1 MTRSADLETYLSG
14 LTITQGRRDGERLD
28 HMPDLESTIR
38 REAGHAKT
46 DPALF
51 PGFRALRLNGGT
63 ADHEESMLI
72 DAGTWE
78 AAEGDRAR
86 DGAVI
91 WGADLGTSAAMSA
104 VAAYWPE
111 TGRLESVAAFPHE
124 PTLAERGL
132 RDGVGGLYQQ
142 CSERG
147 ELIQTG
153 QRAVAL
159 PGLLREALD
168 RFGRPAR
175 IVADR
180 WREAELRD
188 ALDAAGVPPAALEIR
203 GQGFKDG
210 AEDVRGFRRAVLD
223 GRVTPGPSLLL
234 RYGHDR
240 SGGQLEAGEIV
251 RRRPTGA
258 GPGRC
263 RRRYSGRR
271 GRDAPRRETTGA
283 PPPPRACRRMSKN
296 HLPLLRTRRWQ
307 HVRRA
312 AFERDG
318 WRCREC
324 HRPGRLE
331 AHHEPPLRAG
341 GDPYD
346 LVGIVTLCRGC
357 HIERHRPAAGR
368 SGRAKWR
375 ELVAELL

>member
-1 MTRSADLETYLSG
+1 
-14 LTITQGRRDGERLD
+14 
-28 HMPDLESTIR
+28 
-38 REAGHAKT
+38 
-46 DPALF
+46 
-51 PGFRALRLNGGT
+51 
-63 ADHEESMLI
+63 MLI

-78 AAEGDRAR
+78 AAEGDRTR

-234 RYGHDR
+234 RYAMGEARVTTDPAGN
-240 SGGQLEAGEIV
+240 SKLAKSSEGGRRARARDDAAAAAILAVAAGTRQGAKPPV
-251 RRRPTGA
+251 RRR
-258 GPGRC
+258 
-263 RRRYSGRR
+263 
-271 GRDAPRRETTGA
+271 
-283 PPPPRACRRMSKN
+283 
-296 HLPLLRTRRWQ
+296 
-307 HVRRA
+307 
-312 AFERDG
+312 
-318 WRCREC
+318 
-324 HRPGRLE
+324 
-331 AHHEPPLRAG
+331 HHA
-341 GDPYD
+341 
-346 LVGIVTLCRGC
+346 
-357 HIERHRPAAGR
+357 
-368 SGRAKWR
+368 
-375 ELVAELL
+375 LVAG